1 MSQLTE
7 HAARGLGRQSDPEP
21 PDYVAPRPPTLVLYT
36 ILFAFALALVATAF
50 LLDTEHLKENLDG
63 LLLNLATEL
72 LGAVL
77 ILLIVERRIRASE
90 MRFLR
95 ALPGTTR
102 ETFSEWLSPEVR
114 QVKTYARVFA
124 AQLNSVSPDVYV
136 PVAEIESELM

>member
-21 PDYVAPRPPTLVLYT
+21 PDYMPPRPPSLVLYA
-36 ILFAFALALVATAF
+36 ILFVFALTLVASALVV
-50 LLDTEHLKENLDG
+50 DTGHFRENLDG

-72 LGAVL
+72 LGAIL

-95 ALPGTTR
+95 TLPGTTR
-102 ETFSEWLSPEVR
+102 ETVSGWLSPE
-114 QVKTYARVFA
+114 A
-124 AQLNSVSPDVYV
+124 AHLIDEPIHRRISSCT
-136 PVAEIESELM
+136 AS